1 MMFEPVK
8 LYGNLSADIINQIMQ
23 TINNGELKP
32 GDKLPPEREMCTL
45 FSVSRTVIR
54 DALKTLVGL
63 GVVTIRHGMGAYIN
77 EVNEEGDVSRLA
89 SLLQISRGTI
99 EELFQVREVLES
111 QAVIWCTQN
120 ATEQDL
126 QQLEYIVRRGKK
138 LGDGDESKLALLD
151 AEFHLKIVEAAGNR
165 VLMRLMINLLD
176 LLGENRARALMVPG
190 RQRLSV
196 LDHETIIDAI
206 KQKNSDLAHRRML
219 GHLANVREAIQS
231 VLHVPPTEDW
241 VEH

>member
-1 MMFEPVK
+1 MFEPVK
-8 LYGNLSADIINQIMQ
+8 SYGNLSEGILNQIMQ
-23 TINNGELKP
+23 AINNGELKP
-32 GDKLPPEREMCTL
+32 GDKLPPEREMCTV

-54 DALKTLVGL
+54 DALKMLVGL

-77 EVNEEGDVSRLA
+77 EVDGAENVFRLA

-99 EELFQVREVLES
+99 DELFQVREVLES

-120 ATEQDL
+120 ANEQDL
-126 QQLEYIVRRGKK
+126 QQLEHIVRKGKE
-138 LGDGDESKLALLD
+138 LGEAGESKLALLD

-176 LLGENRARALMVPG
+176 LLGENRARVLKVPG

-196 LDHETIIDAI
+196 LDHETVVEAI
-206 KQKNSDLAHRRML
+206 KQRDPELAHQRML
-219 GHLANVREAIQS
+219 SHLENVREAIQS
-231 VLHVPPTEDW
+231 VAQAPEDW
-241 VEH
+241 E

>member
-1 MMFEPVK
+1 MFEPVK
-8 LYGNLSADIINQIMQ
+8 FYGNLSESIVDQILQ
-23 TINNGELKP
+23 AINNGELKP
-32 GDKLPPEREMCTL
+32 GDKLPPEREMCNM

-77 EVNEEGDVSRLA
+77 EVDGTEEVSRLA

-99 EELFQVREVLES
+99 EELFQVREVIES
-111 QAVIWCTQN
+111 QAAIWCTQN
-120 ATEQDL
+120 ANEQDI
-126 QQLEYIVRRGKK
+126 QQLEDIVRKGKE
-138 LGDGDESKLALLD
+138 LGDTEESKLALLD

-176 LLGENRARALMVPG
+176 LLGENRARTLKVPG

-196 LDHETIIDAI
+196 LDHETIVEAI
-206 KQKNSDLAHRRML
+206 KQRDPKLAHQRML
-219 GHLANVREAIQS
+219 SHLADVREAIQS
-231 VLHVPPTEDW
+231 VPQT
-241 VEH
+241 

>member
-1 MMFEPVK
+1 MFEPVK
-8 LYGNLSADIINQIMQ
+8 FHVNLSEGIVNQIMQ
-23 TINNGELKP
+23 AINNGELKP
-32 GDKLPPEREMCTL
+32 GDKLPAEREMCTV

-54 DALKTLVGL
+54 DALKMLVGL

-77 EVNEEGDVSRLA
+77 EVDGAEDVSRLA
-89 SLLQISRGTI
+89 ALLQISRGTV
-99 EELFQVREVLES
+99 EELFQVREVIES

-120 ATEQDL
+120 ANEQDL
-126 QQLEYIVRRGKK
+126 RLLQYIVRKGKE
-138 LGDGDESKLALLD
+138 LEDADESKLALLD

-196 LDHETIIDAI
+196 LEHETIFEAI
-206 KQKNSDLAHRRML
+206 KQRDPELAHERML
-219 GHLANVREAIQS
+219 SHLANVSEAIES
-231 VLHVPPTEDW
+231 VPQVPMPEDW
-241 VEH
+241 E